1 MIIFTWQTLCV
12 AFLFQLHNWHTVVMY
27 GCESW
32 TVKKAE
38 HQRIDAFEL
47 WCWRRLES
55 PLDCKEIQL
64 GWRKH
69 KLESRLPGE
78 ISITSDMQIIA
89 SWLRAGGEGDDRGWD
104 GWMTSPTQW
113 TWIWVDSGSWW
124 WTGRPGVLQSMG
136 SQRDGHDWA
145 TELNWTTKCV
155 YFTACTYNFLL
166 WTCVLSFS
174 SYIMG
179 TLAEYFVRIQ
189 NDNINV
195 NNTNYND
202 RSVIRCL
209 LFLISYI
216 LQVFFLILKTILSWI
231 SWLRGQPIRKSHKRK
246 NCEDLSNQSTAELV
260 SFIPPSPLI
269 LATSTGSENMCIC
282 CLSKWINKNLHCQGT
297 KLRGCHSIMFPV
309 SESCTK
315 VNN

>member
-1 MIIFTWQTLCV
+1 MCCFP
-12 AFLFQLHNWHTVVMY
+12 F
-27 GCESW
+27 
-32 TVKKAE
+32 
-38 HQRIDAFEL
+38 
-47 WCWRRLES
+47 
-55 PLDCKEIQL
+55 
-64 GWRKH
+64 
-69 KLESRLPGE
+69 
-78 ISITSDMQIIA
+78 SITQLAYSSHVWMWELDRKEGWAPKNRCFWIVVLEKTWESLGLQGDSVGLEEAQAGIKIAGRNINNLRYANNCIMIEGRGRRGWQRMRWLDDITNSMDMDLGRLWELVMDREAWCAVVHGVAESDMT
-89 SWLRAGGEGDDRGWD
+89 E
-104 GWMTSPTQW
+104 
-113 TWIWVDSGSWW
+113 
-124 WTGRPGVLQSMG
+124 
-136 SQRDGHDWA
+136 QR